1 MAGTDTMKKIFLLLL
16 IIFAITFFLSPLQRG
31 DTEPREAEGSEKFIE
46 IKIPCKKNSD
56 VKALMPNG
64 EIITLGKVLM
74 TPSKTNWPAYAASKW
89 SGNSTVCASA
99 VNAIHILIN
108 VEKGRGRIISL
119 VPSVTVAPAAAQG
132 AFFSLGMEAGTGIFG
147 GYAPLVG
154 SKVTIENDEG
164 ERDLTDVPKENE
176 TLIIRTELPENPKNF
191 MVEIENRPG
200 GRVIAFGKKGREV
213 IARVIHRVSGIGRFG
228 GSIYQN
234 NGRIRASHAGVI
246 CVATSKRDTV
256 GGFQIMP
263 LKHALTSTEMISS
276 WSMTQWLIIS
286 PLPNYPDLEG
296 HEPLYK
302 NSFLPGTQL
311 NDKLPDVFSQYGRR
325 PLVICRRNGGNWE
338 KLPEVS
344 GKSDDALKDV
354 THLRLYFPFWNL

>member
-1 MAGTDTMKKIFLLLL
+1 MKKIFISL
-16 IIFAITFFLSPLQRG
+16 IILLCFVSSCYG
-31 DTEPREAEGSEKFIE
+31 EGFIE
-46 IKIPCKKNSD
+46 IRIPCKKHSE
-56 VKALMPNG
+56 VKAIMPDNK
-64 EIITLGKVLM
+64 IVTLGKVLM
-74 TPSKTNWPAYAASKW
+74 TPSKTNWPAYTASKW
-89 SGNSTVCASA
+89 CTPSTVCASA
-99 VNAIHILIN
+99 VNAVHILIN
-108 VEKGRGRIISL
+108 VENDRGRIISL
-119 VPSVTVAPAAAQG
+119 VPSITVAPAAAQG
-132 AFFSLGMEAGTGIFG
+132 AFFSLEMEAGTGIFG

-154 SKVTIENDEG
+154 SKVTIESDEG

-176 TLIIRTELPENPKNF
+176 TLIIRTELPEAPKNF

-200 GRVIAFGKKGREV
+200 GRVITFGKKGCEV
-213 IARVIHRVSGIGRFG
+213 VARVIHKLGGIGRFG

-276 WSMTQWLIIS
+276 WNMTQWLIIS
-286 PLPNYPDLEG
+286 PLPNHPDLEG
-296 HEPLYK
+296 REPLYK

-311 NDKLPDVFSQYGRR
+311 NDKLPDLFNQYGRR
-325 PLVICRRNGGNWE
+325 PLVICRINGGEWE
-338 KLPEVS
+338 RLPEVS

-354 THLRLYFPFWNL
+354 THLRLYFPVWDLR